1 MWSDGEGGSKISND
15 LQTSLMDIPKPQQLY
30 LLFKLTNLFQEHV
43 RPDASEDAE
52 HDEERCPRGGG
63 GGSLFFQRG
72 E

>member
-1 MWSDGEGGSKISND
+1 MMV
-15 LQTSLMDIPKPQQLY
+15 QTPTAIY

-52 HDEERCPRGGG
+52 HDEERRPRGGG
-63 GGSLFFQRG
+63 GGSLSFQRG